1 MDIRNAY
8 TEKIHYFN
16 DLGPRWDEIVGNDK
30 SKLSK
35 LNDVFKLIPLK
46 PGDTVLDVGCG
57 NGVLFRI
64 IEEKIGSE
72 GRLYAVDP
80 AGSMIERARLL
91 HRDYHN
97 ITYAVGLIEEVSL
110 PESEFD
116 GILCFSVF
124 PHLED
129 KREALRIMRGFLKEG
144 GAIYIFHLSDTRTL
158 NEFHGSLD
166 APVRHDC
173 LPDRDEM
180 IEIVRETGFTLV
192 SYIDRP
198 GLNFIEIAPC

>member
-16 DLGPRWDEIVGNDK
+16 DLGPRWDEIVGNDNT
-30 SKLSK
+30 KLGK

-72 GRLYAVDP
+72 GRLHAVDP

-110 PESEFD
+110 PENEFD
-116 GILCFSVF
+116 AILCFSVF

-173 LPDRDEM
+173 LPDREEM

>member
-1 MDIRNAY
+1 MAIHNAY
-8 TEKIHYFN
+8 AEKIHYFN
-16 DLGPRWDEIVGNDK
+16 DLGPHWDETVGNDT
-30 SKLSK
+30 SKLSR
-35 LNDVFKLIPLK
+35 LNDIFQMIPLK

-64 IEEKIGSE
+64 IEEKIGSG

-80 AGSMIERARLL
+80 AASMIDRARLL

-97 ITYAVGLIEEVSL
+97 ITYTVGLIEEVSL
-110 PESEFD
+110 PVSDFD
-116 GILCFSVF
+116 AILCFSVF

-129 KREALRIMRGFLKEG
+129 KREALRIMRGFLKRG

-173 LPDRDEM
+173 LPDREEM
-180 IEIVRETGFTLV
+180 IEIVSETGFILV
-192 SYIDRP
+192 NYIDKP